1 MTTTIV
7 DALVVSGGGL
17 DGFAALGCLSALR
30 DAGPD
35 MTAGIR
41 TVVGTSIGSFVGALF
56 CMDVDLR
63 LAFRTM
69 YRMDR
74 KALLS
79 ASIDN
84 LSKTFGFDDGSGL
97 DTIIATFVP
106 ETLTFREL
114 RVRYGRDLLVH
125 AACISDGVG
134 VTFGPKT
141 HPDFSVRTAI
151 RMSCS
156 IPLAFSGVWNDDGKL
171 YVDGCLTNNYPLDL
185 VPNPRA
191 KVLGIRLRAPSPETT
206 TPPTT
211 TKIETIKDFLE
222 GMLRTVWSSTTQN
235 ARKKPTFEILIPP
248 HTPLTLF
255 YDVSN
260 EHLVRLYNIGYAKGK
275 LLAKKV
281 A

>member
-1 MTTTIV
+1 MTTF

-30 DAGPD
+30 DARPD
-35 MTAGIR
+35 MTSGIR

-63 LAFRTM
+63 MAFRTM

-97 DTIIATFVP
+97 DAIIATFVP
-106 ETLTFREL
+106 ESLTFRDV
-114 RVRYGRDLLVH
+114 RDRYGRDLFVH
-125 AACISDGVG
+125 TTCVSDGVG

-141 HPDFSVRTAI
+141 HPNFSVGRAI

-156 IPLAFSGVWNDDGKL
+156 IPLAFSGVWNGDDGKL

-185 VPNPRA
+185 VPDPRA
-191 KVLGIRLRAPSPETT
+191 KILGIRLRASP
-206 TPPTT
+206 PPTT
-211 TKIETIKDFLE
+211 MKIETLQDFLE
-222 GMLRTVWSSTTQN
+222 AMLRTVWAESGPRRRRQ
-235 ARKKPTFEILIPP
+235 KKTRYEVAVPP
-248 HTPLTLF
+248 HTPLTVF
-255 YDVSN
+255 YEVSN
-260 EHLVRLYNIGYAKGK
+260 EHLVRLYNIGYAEGK
-275 LLAKKV
+275 TLAKKI

>member
-1 MTTTIV
+1 MTTF

-30 DAGPD
+30 DARPD
-35 MTAGIR
+35 MTADIR

-79 ASIDN
+79 ASIEN
-84 LSKTFGFDDGSGL
+84 LTKTFGFDDGSGL
-97 DTIIATFVP
+97 DTLIGTFVP
-106 ETLTFREL
+106 ESLTFREL
-114 RVRYGRDLLVH
+114 RQRYGRDLFVH
-125 AACISDGVG
+125 ATCVSDGVG

-141 HPDFSVRTAI
+141 HPNFSVRKAI

-156 IPLAFSGVWNDDGKL
+156 VPLAFSGVWNDDDGKL

-185 VPNPRA
+185 VRDPRA
-191 KVLGIRLRAPSPETT
+191 KILGIRLRASPPPMSTT
-206 TPPTT
+206 TM
-211 TKIETIKDFLE
+211 KIETVKDFLE
-222 GMLRTVWSSTTQN
+222 AMLRTVWTSTQN
-235 ARKKPTFEILIPP
+235 VETPRRRKPKFEICIPP
-248 HTPLTLF
+248 HTPLTVF
-255 YDVSN
+255 YEVSD
-260 EHLVRLYNIGYAKGK
+260 EHLFRLYNIGYAEGK
-275 LLAKKV
+275 TLAKKI

>member
-1 MTTTIV
+1 MTIIIDT
-7 DALVVSGGGL
+7 LVVSGGGL
-17 DGFAALGCLSALR
+17 DGFAALGSLSALR
-30 DAGPD
+30 DEH
-35 MTAGIR
+35 MTTDIR

-69 YRMDR
+69 YRMNR

-106 ETLTFREL
+106 ETLTFRGIRAE
-114 RVRYGRDLLVH
+114 YGRDLFVH

-134 VTFGPKT
+134 VTFGPET

-156 IPLAFSGVWNDDGKL
+156 VPLAFSGIWNDAKL

-191 KVLGIRLRAPSPETT
+191 KILGIRLRAPSPGT

-211 TKIETIKDFLE
+211 TKIDTIKDFLE
-222 GMLRTVWSSTTQN
+222 GMLRTVWSSTQN
-235 ARKKPTFEILIPP
+235 ARKKPTLEILIPP
-248 HTPLTLF
+248 NTPLTLF